1 MPKQSTRVRVATA
14 VTVQDPANQLH
25 CRKLDQVLQGA
36 ADKARLRATLRGKVL
51 ELQAKPHRDALIRRL
66 FSRENIELE
75 RLAVRAALI
84 DAAANVTPDRL
95 RRLGSPGRRAVRAL
109 RDAAG
114 LDLDRDVRVGQVRS
128 ATALLAGGK
137 KKRAYIDSPVKSR
150 SAWLAQTGA
159 GALASGDGMRRV
171 QLRTF
176 CGDAGAAGSLCGLLA
191 RSSDKPVIIA
201 ASISIFRAA
210 TLSFILADMKSV
222 KPGPQALAMCIRK
235 SSESML
241 LRLFIARWLEAA
253 AAGSV
258 TKRVFPWFDAVNWL
272 VVAMQGARP
281 TSPGASRP
289 PKSARVVSPSAAAPV
304 RASGAAPAAEPAPAR
319 RARRRAAAPALAV
332 QLRNVPPSPYAAP
345 RPGLPQQGRQGV
357 SLRMLNQLRSPT
369 RLSDTPVPQVTPAP
383 QVTVRRTA
391 TLLDTAMALL
401 ASQNAATSGSR
412 GADSRSPGSP
422 GAQGVDTPP
431 VDEQ

>member
-1 MPKQSTRVRVATA
+1 MPKQTTRVRVATA
-14 VTVQDPANQLH
+14 LTVQDPANQLH
-25 CRKLDQVLQGA
+25 CRKLDQVLRGA
-36 ADKARLRATLRGKVL
+36 ADKARLRGTLRGKVL

-66 FSRENIELE
+66 FSREHIELE

-95 RRLGSPGRRAVRAL
+95 HRLGSPGRRAVRAL

-114 LDLDRDVRVGQVRS
+114 LDLDRDVRAGQVRS

-159 GALASGDGMRRV
+159 STLASVDGVRRV

-176 CGDAGAAGSLCGLLA
+176 CGDTGAAASLVALLA
-191 RSSDKPVIIA
+191 RSSDKPVLIA

-222 KPGPQALAMCIRK
+222 KPGPLALAVCIRK

-253 AAGSV
+253 AAGSI
-258 TKRVFPWFDAVNWL
+258 TKRVFAWFDAVNWL
-272 VVAMQGARP
+272 VVAMQGGRP

-289 PKSARVVSPSAAAPV
+289 PKSARVVSPSAAPPV
-304 RASGAAPAAEPAPAR
+304 RAPGAALVAEPVPAR
-319 RARRRAAAPALAV
+319 RARRKAAAPALAV
-332 QLRNVPPSPYAAP
+332 QVRNLPSSPYAAP

-357 SLRMLNQLRSPT
+357 SLRMANQLRSPT
-369 RLSDTPVPQVTPAP
+369 RLSDTPAP
-383 QVTVRRTA
+383 EVTVRRTA

-401 ASQNAATSGSR
+401 ASQNAAPSGSG
-412 GADSRSPGSP
+412 GADSRLTGSP
-422 GAQGVDTPP
+422 GAPGVDTPP

>member
-14 VTVQDPANQLH
+14 VTVQDPANQIH

-36 ADKARLRATLRGKVL
+36 ADKARLRGTLRGKML
-51 ELQAKPHRDALIRRL
+51 ELQAKPHRDGLIRRL
-66 FSRENIELE
+66 FSRDHIELE

-84 DAAANVTPDRL
+84 AAAANVTPDRL

-114 LDLDRDVRVGQVRS
+114 LDLDRDVRAGQVRS

-137 KKRAYIDSPVKSR
+137 KKRAYIDTPVKSR

-159 GALASGDGMRRV
+159 STLASTDGVRRV

-176 CGDAGAAGSLCGLLA
+176 CGDTGAAASLGALLA
-191 RSSDKPVIIA
+191 RSKDKPVLIA

-222 KPGPQALAMCIRK
+222 KPGPQALAVHIRK

-272 VVAMQGARP
+272 VVAMHGARP

-289 PKSARVVSPSAAAPV
+289 PKSARVVSPSSAAP
-304 RASGAAPAAEPAPAR
+304 AQAPSAAPAAEPAPAR
-319 RARRRAAAPALAV
+319 RARRRAAAPAPAV
-332 QLRNVPPSPYAAP
+332 QVRNLPPSPYAAP
-345 RPGLPQQGRQGV
+345 RPGLPQQGRQSV

-369 RLSDTPVPQVTPAP
+369 RLSGTPAP
-383 QVTVRRTA
+383 QASPATQVKVRRTA

-401 ASQNAATSGSR
+401 ASQNAAASGSG
-412 GADSRSPGSP
+412 GADSQLLGSP
-422 GAQGVDTPP
+422 GAPGADTPP
-431 VDEQ
+431 DNGQ